1 MINEVIIMLI
11 DYENYLFDNNDSNE
25 LRCFQLYLKLY
36 LVQSITGVVET
47 IDESKIE
54 IMRQMRI
61 KSTEMVRFASV
72 STVN

>member
-36 LVQSITGVVET
+36 LVQSITGVGET

-54 IMRQMRI
+54 ILRQMRI
-61 KSTEMVRFASV
+61 TSTEMVRFASV